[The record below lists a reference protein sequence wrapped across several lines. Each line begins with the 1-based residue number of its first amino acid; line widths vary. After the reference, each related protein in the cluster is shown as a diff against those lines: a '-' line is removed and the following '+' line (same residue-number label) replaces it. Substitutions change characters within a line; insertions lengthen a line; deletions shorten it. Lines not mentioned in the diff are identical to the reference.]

1 MHRQNFLHVF
11 LFVLFFSIGVV
22 ALTGSILSEDLLR
35 YYRNN
40 HILKSAEKSIRQLQS
55 LNSDYDSLLGQLQH
69 DKDFAKRIAPA
80 TLGTQPAD
88 ADAAYP
94 KAKVEQLAAAK
105 KALTEIPVPKVDESA
120 VPRWVVRCNAIPRR
134 IALFLCGSFM
144 VIISFVW
151 FRPSKQHEPHLPL

>member
-35 YYRNN
+35 YYQNN
-40 HILKSAEKSIRQLQS
+40 HLLKSAEKSIRQLQS
-55 LNSDYDSLLGQLQH
+55 LNSDYDSLLGQLQNE
-69 DKDFAKRIAPA
+69 KDFAKRIATA
-80 TLGTQPAD
+80 ALGTQPAD

-94 KAKVEQLAAAK
+94 KAKAEQLAAAK
-105 KALTEIPVPKVDESA
+105 KALTENPVPRVDEAA
-120 VPRWVVRCNAIPRR
+120 VPRWVIRCNAIPRR

-151 FRPSKQHEPHLPL
+151 FRPSKQQEPQPL